1 MKAHRRLLFF
11 VVVVICAVAASSLAG
26 SSRATGPETAAVY
39 WSSVAEPVIS
49 AGRPPAS
56 SQVLSGLVH
65 AAIYDSVAA
74 AEGGLEPFLVSP
86 TAADGALPEAAVAKA
101 ARDVLVARVPA
112 QAGTVEAAYT
122 AYINGIPDSQAKAD
136 GIAAG
141 TAVAAET
148 LALRAGD
155 NFDNAV
161 PYVQAP
167 PGPGVFEP
175 IAQTPVVDVKLKQVI
190 PFTFS
195 SPSDFRPN
203 APVSLRSGEYGSS
216 FDEVKAYGGT
226 NPDTLRT
233 EAQTDTVRFYTDQAY
248 VQWSRA
254 LRGVANG
261 AGLDLRDSARLLGL
275 VHVAA
280 ADTMVACWEAKF
292 HYLFWRPFHAIRR
305 ADTDGNHKTSPDPNW
320 MHLVTG
326 NHPEYPSGHACI
338 TSAYTEGLQ
347 TYFHTD
353 RLPLVIESTVFPIGD
368 TRRTRSYERLSDVRE
383 DVADARVWGGLHFRS
398 TMEETPKLG
407 DRIVAHVAAHY
418 FRETRGG

>member
-1 MKAHRRLLFF
+1 MKSHLRLVF
-11 VVVVICAVAASSLAG
+11 VTVVLCAVAASALAG
-26 SSRATGPETAAVY
+26 SGRATEPNAVVH

-65 AAIYDSVAA
+65 AAMYDAVAA
-74 AEGGLEPFLVSP
+74 TEGGLEPFLVSP
-86 TAADGALPEAAVAKA
+86 TVPAGAMPEAAVAKA

-112 QAGTVEAAYT
+112 QAGVVQT
-122 AYINGIPDSQAKAD
+122 AYLDYINAIPDSQEKTD

-148 LALRAGD
+148 LALRAND
-155 NFDNAV
+155 NFDNVV

-195 SPSDFRPN
+195 SPSGFRPN
-203 APVSLRSGEYGSS
+203 APVSLRSGEYASS
-216 FDEVKAYGGT
+216 LNEVKAYGGT
-226 NPDTLRT
+226 NVDTLRT
-233 EAQTDTVRFYTDQAY
+233 AAQTDTVRFYTDQAY
-248 VQWSRA
+248 VQWSRT

-261 AGLDLRDSARLLGL
+261 AELGLRDSARLLGF

-320 MHLVTG
+320 NHLVGG
-326 NHPEYPSGHACI
+326 NHPEYPSGHGCI

-353 RLPLVIESTVFPIGD
+353 RLPLVIESTVFPVGD
-368 TRRTRSYERLSDVRE
+368 PRRTRSYERLSDVRD

-407 DRIVAHVAAHY
+407 DKVVAHVAAHH